1 MSYTHLSAKVDG
13 NPPGVVYAL
22 LAGTPH
28 VQLLEFPHV
37 RSHHLPSIHG
47 LNMFKWFSFVMFC
60 LQETSTV
67 STLPGSRPCSRHSSL
82 EGNPL
87 KISRLTIV
95 CVYIYTYIQYLH
107 LSCLFLYQSVCV
119 LYISHYTI
127 LHEKTI

>member
-47 LNMFKWFSFVMFC
+47 LNMFKWFSIVMFC

-95 CVYIYTYIQYLH
+95 CIYIYIHIFNIYIYPAFFSTNL
-107 LSCLFLYQSVCV
+107 CVCA
-119 LYISHYTI
+119 LYITLYYTA
-127 LHEKTI
+127 